1 MSLKK
6 IFKFILIAIAILL
19 LIFSYYYLPSR
30 NKGSIKIESKELE
43 KIPNINNILDPEK
56 KTNNSQNIF
65 TNTEYT
71 SLSKNGEIITTKAKQ
86 SYILQDNTDLIY
98 LIEPYSFTKL
108 SKDQS
113 LVEINSLKG
122 LYDKKNQ
129 TVSYE
134 NDVQI
139 KNKNYLITSKKAVHL
154 SSKNIIIIS
163 ENVVMKD
170 LTQGLSHVM
179 YCDIVEIDTITNNA
193 TAYMKSK
200 DKKVTAKKFK

>member
-1 MSLKK
+1 MELKK

-163 ENVVMKD
+163 DNVVMKD

>member
-1 MSLKK
+1 MGLKK

-163 ENVVMKD
+163 ENVIMKD

>member
-139 KNKNYLITSKKAVHL
+139 KNKNYLITSTKAVPL

-163 ENVVMKD
+163 EKCRNERSHARFISCNV
-170 LTQGLSHVM
+170 L
-179 YCDIVEIDTITNNA
+179 
-193 TAYMKSK
+193 
-200 DKKVTAKKFK
+200 

>member
-1 MSLKK
+1 MNLKK
-6 IFKFILIAIAILL
+6 IFKFILITIAILL
-19 LIFSYYYLPSR
+19 IIFSYYYLPSR

-43 KIPNINNILDPEK
+43 SIPNINNILDPEK
-56 KTNNSQNIF
+56 KINTSQNIF

-71 SLSKNGEIITTKAKQ
+71 SQSKNGEIITTKANQ

-113 LVEINSLKG
+113 LIEINSLKG

-134 NDVQI
+134 NDVKI
-139 KNKNYLITSKKAVHL
+139 KNKNYLITSKKAIHY

-200 DKKVTAKKFK
+200 NKKVTAKKFK

>member
-1 MSLKK
+1 MNLKK
-6 IFKFILIAIAILL
+6 IFKFILITIAILL
-19 LIFSYYYLPSR
+19 IIFSYYYLPSQ

-43 KIPNINNILDPEK
+43 SIPNINNILDPEK
-56 KTNNSQNIF
+56 KINNSQNIF

-71 SLSKNGEIITTKAKQ
+71 SQSKNGEIITTKAKQ

-113 LVEINSLKG
+113 LIEINSLKG

-134 NDVQI
+134 NDVKI
-139 KNKNYLITSKKAVHL
+139 KNKNYLITSKKAIHY

-200 DKKVTAKKFK
+200 NKKVTAKKFK

>member
-1 MSLKK
+1 MGLKK

-163 ENVVMKD
+163 DNVVMKD

>member
-1 MSLKK
+1 M
-6 IFKFILIAIAILL
+6 I
-19 LIFSYYYLPSR
+19 Y
-30 NKGSIKIESKELE
+30 
-43 KIPNINNILDPEK
+43 PEK

>member
-1 MSLKK
+1 MGLKK

-30 NKGSIKIESKELE
+30 NKGYIKIEAKELE

-163 ENVVMKD
+163 DNVVMKD

>member
-1 MSLKK
+1 MGLKK

-154 SSKNIIIIS
+154 SSENIIIIS

>member
-163 ENVVMKD
+163 DNVVMKD

>member
-1 MSLKK
+1 MGLKK

-122 LYDKKNQ
+122 LFDKKNQ